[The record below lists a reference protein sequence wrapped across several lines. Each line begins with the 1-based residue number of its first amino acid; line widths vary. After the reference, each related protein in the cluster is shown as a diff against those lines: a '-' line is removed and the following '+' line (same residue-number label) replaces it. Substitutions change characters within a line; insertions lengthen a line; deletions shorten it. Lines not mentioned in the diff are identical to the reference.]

1 MKKTIIASAIAAVV
15 AAPAAFADVSISGQ
29 INVEIT
35 DVEGT
40 ADNTG
45 NTHSDLIFKG
55 SEDLGNGLK
64 AGFVYHM
71 VADSDGGT
79 TTEGLSVAGDMAISL
94 SGDFGTVSAGRMEPF
109 VENKLASVANI
120 DASEELDLE
129 FSTGSSQDSNV
140 VRDAS
145 GVRFV
150 TSVSGLTVGVEA
162 YVDEAESGDSTDTT
176 AIYAAYTM
184 GGLTVQVASENSDVA
199 AAGDTTAMSAVYKMG
214 DLTLRAVNVDLDSQ
228 EAGKDAE
235 QTMIGASYA
244 MGSNEIAIGQ
254 ITDAKGNNKAV
265 EGDTIVSL
273 KHSLSKSTSVYLVHF
288 ADDAGNADQTLVG
301 MKHSF

>member
-1 MKKTIIASAIAAVV
+1 MKKTIVAAAVAAV
-15 AAPAAFADVSISGQ
+15 FAAPAMADVSISGQ
-29 INVEIT
+29 INVEFT

-79 TTEGLSVAGDMAISL
+79 TAEGLSVGGDMAISL
-94 SGDFGTVSAGRMEPF
+94 SGDFGTISAGRMEPF

-129 FSTGSSQDSNV
+129 FATGSSQDVNV
-140 VRDAS
+140 ARDAS

-150 TSVSGLTVGVEA
+150 TNVQGLTIGAEA
-162 YVDEAESGDSTDTT
+162 YVDEGESADGADTK

-184 GGLTVQVASENSDVA
+184 GGLTVQVASEKSDVA

-214 DLTLRAVNVDLDSQ
+214 DLTLRAVNVDLDSKDN
-228 EAGKDAE
+228 ADDAE

-254 ITDAKGNNKAV
+254 ITDASGNNNAV